1 MFFGQ
6 HRRSP
11 VDAASRRR
19 GMLQVRNDC
28 AGFSR
33 AIRIARLAHAPRQ
46 YRRHR
51 FIPHSA
57 APY

>member
-28 AGFSR
+28 AGFLH
-33 AIRIARLAHAPRQ
+33 AIRIARLANAPRQ

-51 FIPHSA
+51 FIPRSA